1 MLDLQQIQELVKKK
15 MDAFAR
21 QNSKGS
27 IYEPIQY
34 ILNLGGKRLRPA
46 LSLMSCQLFN
56 DNLEDAVHPALA
68 VEVFHNFT
76 LMHDDIMDNA
86 PLRRGKPTVH
96 AKWNSNTA
104 ILSGDAMMI
113 QSYQLLAK
121 TNPEH
126 FAHIFQIFNKTALEV
141 CEGQQMDMDFESRTD
156 VTIDEYIE
164 MIRLKTSVLLAG
176 AMQIGAAIGGASL
189 QDQEKIYRFGE
200 STGLAFQLLDDYL
213 DVFGDEAKV
222 GKVKGGDIIADKK
235 TFLQILA
242 LEIADDSS
250 REVLKYWMGK
260 KPKDPTEKVKA
271 ITAIFSK
278 LNVEE
283 ALLEKVQTYHQ
294 QALFELKGLS
304 VDPSRTESLIQLAEQ
319 MLERQH

>member
-141 CEGQQMDMDFESRTD
+141 CEGQQMDMDFESRND